1 MTKSTQRARHA
12 SEPKSAVRQRAKKI
26 RASESPKSR
35 EGLFVKTDVTPEQFF
50 QAWSRKE
57 REALIELLIDS
68 LDETDGDAD
77 LEETGDAEPSLGFQV
92 ADRFVG
98 RGCEHV
104 CPSDDREIEDEHDE
118 DTCDR
123 EGDELQHGGDEH
135 DGCEPDEDG
144 EPSLGW
150 TVDGFLGNSDG
161 MDREAA
167 GSSVT
172 EAHRQRYRPFD
183 RYVTNCDGMHVDAYF
198 DITKRKLFNLSDRQH
213 AALAP
218 RVNRDEVRI

>member
-1 MTKSTQRARHA
+1 MTICKAKPAKTRRSAPNSAKQASTYQ
-12 SEPKSAVRQRAKKI
+12 S
-26 RASESPKSR
+26 
-35 EGLFVKTDVTPEQFF
+35 TDVTPEQFF
-50 QAWSRKE
+50 EAWSRKD
-57 REALIELLIDS
+57 REALIDLLIDS

-77 LEETGDAEPSLGFQV
+77 REDGGDDEPSL
-92 ADRFVG
+92 AACENHPDYYA
-98 RGCEHV
+98 RGSQLHWTQGNSDEREGDDG
-104 CPSDDREIEDEHDE
+104 DDREDVCEDE
-118 DTCDR
+118 
-123 EGDELQHGGDEH
+123 GAEH

-150 TVDGFLGNSDG
+150 TVDGVLGNSDG